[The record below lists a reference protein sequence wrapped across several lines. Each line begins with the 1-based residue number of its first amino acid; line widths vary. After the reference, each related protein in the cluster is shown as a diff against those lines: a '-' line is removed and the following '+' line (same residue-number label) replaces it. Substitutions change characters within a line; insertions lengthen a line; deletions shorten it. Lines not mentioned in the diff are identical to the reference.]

1 MKQLFSAFYGL
12 FLATSISAQS
22 CDLELLNMDWDEQT
36 VTLTL
41 NDNVCSNSSTPPWV
55 PTTDSIYVVQLWFN
69 YDATMCNLSS
79 TTTNFYPPLG
89 LNDTITYSFSN
100 WSDPFNCFDNA
111 FTSYQETC
119 MATVTITG
127 VNNSINLDLDNSN
140 NYIGFN
146 PIWDNCYD
154 VVSVNEMLNVNK
166 EVLGVWDFLGR
177 YVQEDILGLEPNKPY
192 LIRYTDG
199 TTEKIFLR

>member
-1 MKQLFSAFYGL
+1 
-12 FLATSISAQS
+12 
-22 CDLELLNMDWDEQT
+22 
-36 VTLTL
+36 
-41 NDNVCSNSSTPPWV
+41 
-55 PTTDSIYVVQLWFN
+55 
-69 YDATMCNLSS
+69 
-79 TTTNFYPPLG
+79 
-89 LNDTITYSFSN
+89 
-100 WSDPFNCFDNA
+100 
-111 FTSYQETC
+111 

-177 YVQEDILGLEPNKPY
+177 YIQEDMFGLEPNKLY
-192 LIRYTDG
+192 LIRYSDG
-199 TTEKIFLR
+199 TTNKIFLR

>member
-1 MKQLFSAFYGL
+1 MKQFFSAFYGL

-22 CDLELLNMDWDEQT
+22 CDLELLNMDWDDQT

-55 PTTDSIYVVQLWFN
+55 PTTDSVYVVQLWFN

-79 TTTNFYPPLG
+79 STTNFYPPLG
-89 LNDTITYSFSN
+89 LNDTITYSFSD

-111 FTSYQETC
+111 FTYYQETC

-166 EVLGVWDFLGR
+166 KVIGVWDIVGR
-177 YVQEDILGLEPNKPY
+177 YVQEGMIGLEPNKLY
-192 LIRYTDG
+192 LIRYSDG

>member
-41 NDNVCSNSSTPPWV
+41 NDNVCSN
-55 PTTDSIYVVQLWFN
+55 
-69 YDATMCNLSS
+69 
-79 TTTNFYPPLG
+79 TTNFYPPLG

>member
-1 MKQLFSAFYGL
+1 MRRLLTAFYGL
-12 FLATSISAQS
+12 FLTASMSAQS
-22 CDLELLNMDWDEQT
+22 CDIELLNMDWNNQT
-36 VTLTL
+36 ITLTL
-41 NDNVCSNSSTPPWV
+41 NDNICSNSSTPSWV
-55 PTTDSIYVVQLWFN
+55 PTSDSVYVAQLWFN

-79 TTTNFYPPLG
+79 NATNFYPPLG
-89 LNDTITYSFSN
+89 LNDTITYSFSD

-166 EVLGVWDFLGR
+166 KVIGVWDFIGR
-177 YVQEDILGLEPNKPY
+177 YVQNDVFGLEPNKLY
-192 LIRYTDG
+192 LIRYSDG
-199 TTEKIFLR
+199 TTEKIFLK

>member
-1 MKQLFSAFYGL
+1 MNKDLDERLVPNGQYRDAMNIQIS
-12 FLATSISAQS
+12 TSDSSDVGAIENILGNSPLMTS
-22 CDLELLNMDWDEQT
+22 GDLDAESYCVGSVADEKNNA
-36 VTLTL
+36 LYWL
-41 NDNVCSNSSTPPWV
+41 IAG
-55 PTTDSIYVVQLWFN
+55 PTY
-69 YDATMCNLSS
+69 
-79 TTTNFYPPLG
+79 LG